1 MTRVF
6 WMWLQAFVGESFL
19 IDIVT
24 LRECNHQTLSKA
36 GIQAVTHADIALED
50 IVAFVTDSTAYC
62 KKKKK
67 KKKKNS

>member
-36 GIQAVTHADIALED
+36 GIQAVTHA
-50 IVAFVTDSTAYC
+50 
-62 KKKKK
+62 
-67 KKKKNS
+67 